1 MREFELLSAIFAKND
16 RLGSEVVIPP
26 GDDMGMVRLR
36 SGAEIL
42 VGVDQVVEGRH
53 FESGRYSWGRIGRK
67 AVARSLSDVAA
78 MSAKPIAC
86 TSTAI
91 LPAGFEDDDAKELAE
106 GMRLCGEAFGCPLI
120 GGDVASGEKGALVV
134 CTVTVLAEPGG
145 SGRVVTRSG
154 GKVGDGV
161 YVSGVL
167 GGGWRT
173 EHHLEFE
180 PRIDFALKIL
190 DRLGDRLHAMID
202 ISDGLGRDLDHIAAC
217 SGTGAEIEAARVPVR
232 SGFGLAHAMGD
243 GEDYELCFAVDEE
256 ADVPSELAGVPIT
269 RMGQLTALKGE
280 KRTVVRNQDGGLSDA
295 SQMGWEH
302 CG

>member
-1 MREFELLSAIFAKND
+1 MREFELLSTIFAKND
-16 RLGSEVVIPP
+16 RLGSEVVIGP
-26 GDDMGMVRLR
+26 GDDMGMVRLV

-53 FESGRYSWGRIGRK
+53 FESGRYPWGRIGRK

-78 MSAKPIAC
+78 MAAKPVAC
-86 TSTAI
+86 TATAV
-91 LPAGFEDDDAKELAE
+91 LPAGFEDDDAKELVE

-120 GGDVASGEKGALVV
+120 GGDVASGEKGMSVV
-134 CTVTVLAEPGG
+134 CTVTVLAEQAD

-161 YVSGVL
+161 YVTGVL

-180 PRIDFALKIL
+180 PRIQLALELL
-190 DRLGDRLHAMID
+190 DRLGDNLHALID
-202 ISDGLGRDLDHIAAC
+202 ISDGLGRDLDHVAEC

-232 SGFGLAHAMGD
+232 SGFEFVHAMED
-243 GEDYELCFAVDEE
+243 GEDYELCFAVDGE
-256 ADVPSELAGVPIT
+256 ADVPSELAGVGIT
-269 RMGQLTALKGE
+269 QVGRLTKADGAI
-280 KRTVVRNQDGGLSDA
+280 RTAILNEDGRREDA

-302 CG
+302 GG